1 MSTKAWMWPAFAA
14 FVMWGVWAFLPKLV
28 VQSMSARSAIVY
40 EALGGALV
48 AFAVFIVLNFRI
60 EADPRGIGLAIL
72 TGVLGVGGA
81 LAYLFAL
88 TRGPVSLIAVV
99 TALYPVLT
107 IVLAYFVLH
116 EPISAKQMFGIVLAF
131 VAMVLIAT

>member
-1 MSTKAWMWPAFAA
+1 MKAWMWPAFAA
-14 FVMWGVWAFLPKLV
+14 FAMWGVWAFLPKLV

-48 AFAVFIVLNFRI
+48 ALGVVIYLGFRV
-60 EADPRGIGLAIL
+60 ETDARGIGLAML

-81 LAYLFAL
+81 LAYLIAL
-88 TRGPVSLIAVV
+88 TRGPVSLIAVSS
-99 TALYPVLT
+99 ALYPVLT

-116 EPISAKQMFGIVLAF
+116 EPISAKQMIGIVLAF
-131 VAMVLIAT
+131 IAMVLIAT